1 VKHSTEIEN
10 SRRSHVETTRGKA
23 GTRSAKGKHEAGLGR

>member
-1 VKHSTEIEN
+1 MKN

-23 GTRSAKGKHEAGLGR
+23 GTRSLKGKHEAGLER